1 MCTKQRFLESPSG
14 AFDRRVNI
22 CGTSH
27 CLVSE
32 AHTQRCRCS
41 SLTWLGTY
49 LIDFCNGF
57 VGVIGRTSTHDF
69 TKNASK
75 VTHRRGSCGT
85 IGSLCWVLEM
95 TMQQMEVSCGL
106 GKCVGALGFNKP
118 SNRAIVWHHGW
129 SCPNAECQ
137 CTTCHNKEKA
147 SEWVCCCWRMHQAT
161 LTRQSCE
168 L

>member
-14 AFDRRVNI
+14 AFERRVKI
-22 CGTSH
+22 CASSH
-27 CLVSE
+27 CLVSK
-32 AHTQRCRCS
+32 AHTQRCLCS

-85 IGSLCWVLEM
+85 IGSLCRVLEM
-95 TMQQMEVSCGL
+95 TLQQMEVSCGL
-106 GKCVGALGFNKP
+106 GTCVGKVQQTFQ
-118 SNRAIVWHHGW
+118 SRNRL
-129 SCPNAECQ
+129 
-137 CTTCHNKEKA
+137 A
-147 SEWVCCCWRMHQAT
+147 SWLVLPKRRMSMYNLPQQ
-161 LTRQSCE
+161 RE
-168 L
+168 GK